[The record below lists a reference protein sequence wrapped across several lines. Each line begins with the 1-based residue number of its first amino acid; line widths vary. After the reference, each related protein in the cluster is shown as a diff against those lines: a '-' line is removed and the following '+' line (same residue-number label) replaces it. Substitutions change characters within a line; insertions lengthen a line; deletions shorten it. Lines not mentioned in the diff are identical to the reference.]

1 MLPPRLVPV
10 LHPVPEE
17 VTEIS
22 PPETH
27 ENPQDTPQDDA
38 VDVLART
45 IYGEARGEGLRGME
59 AVACVVM
66 NRVRHAQNRR
76 AIGARHWWGDHVA
89 AVCRKPFQFSCWNTN
104 DPNRDKLFSVSAEDA
119 LFAICRRVARRAVA
133 SVLDDVTRGATHY
146 HAKGVF
152 PLWARGRAPSADIG
166 NHLFYN
172 QVR

>member
-1 MLPPRLVPV
+1 MMRPPRLVPV
-10 LHPVPEE
+10 PHLILGPA
-17 VTEIS
+17 
-22 PPETH
+22 PETH
-27 ENPQDTPQDDA
+27 ETPEAAQDDA

-45 IYGEARGEGLRGME
+45 IWGEARGEGLRGME

-76 AIGARHWWGDHVA
+76 AIGARHWWGDDVA
-89 AVCRKPFQFSCWNTN
+89 SVCRKPFQFSCWNTN
-104 DPNRDKLFSVSAEDA
+104 DPNREKLLSVSADDA
-119 LFAICRRVARRAVA
+119 LFAICQRAARRAVA
-133 SVLDDVTRGATHY
+133 GVLDDVTRGATHY

-152 PLWARGRAPSADIG
+152 PLWARGRAPSTDIG